1 MPVTEA
7 GIGAPRTPPTP
18 VTELRMNPGSRLI
31 FVPLAVALALT
42 VSVGF
47 DFQKGFH
54 DRAAQAVD
62 LFDWMDSEDESGT
75 ESPREAA
82 ETPASVPGDASPF
95 PDFVTLAEHVSPAVV
110 NIRTSRAIQRSAGRP
125 PLPREFEEFFGN
137 PFGGSRGPQREFKVP
152 SLGSGFVISA
162 EGYIVTNN
170 HVVED
175 VDEIVVVFSD
185 GEELEA
191 TVVGRDPKTDIA
203 LIRVTPEK
211 SLPSLSLGDSD
222 AVRPGEWVVAIGNP
236 FGLEHTVTAGIVSAK
251 HRNIGQGS
259 YDDFIQTD
267 AAINPGN
274 SGGPLLNLRG
284 EVIGINTAI
293 NPRANTI
300 GFTVPINMA
309 KQILPQLREDGRVT
323 RGWLGVVIQN
333 VTPELAEAFELSEDR
348 GALVSRVMAGSP
360 AERAKLEV
368 GDVIVEFDG
377 EPIEEWNELPRVV
390 AGTRVDKDVDLVVVR
405 DGKRKTVSLNVGKM
419 DEPHRAEEAP
429 EESPAAFGLR
439 TQELTPELAEQLG
452 VPEDAGVVIA
462 GVEPG
467 SPAEE
472 AGLRRGDV
480 ILEVNRKT
488 VANVD
493 QLRDR
498 LDQADDRVL
507 VLISRGESNLFVP
520 LKRGG

>member
-1 MPVTEA
+1 M
-7 GIGAPRTPPTP
+7 
-18 VTELRMNPGSRLI
+18 
-31 FVPLAVALALT
+31 
-42 VSVGF
+42 
-47 DFQKGFH
+47 
-54 DRAAQAVD
+54 
-62 LFDWMDSEDESGT
+62 
-75 ESPREAA
+75 
-82 ETPASVPGDASPF
+82 
-95 PDFVTLAEHVSPAVV
+95 
-110 NIRTSRAIQRSAGRP
+110 
-125 PLPREFEEFFGN
+125 PREFEEFFGN
-137 PFGGSRGPQREFKVP
+137 PFGGGHGGPQREFKVP
-152 SLGSGFVISA
+152 SLGSGFVISP

-203 LIRVTPEK
+203 LIRVEPSR
-211 SLPSLSLGDSD
+211 SLSSLSLGDSD

-293 NPRANTI
+293 NPQANTI

-309 KQILPQLREDGRVT
+309 KQILPQLRADGRVT
-323 RGWLGVVIQN
+323 RGWLGVVIQH
-333 VTPELAEAFELSEDR
+333 VTPELAEAFDLSEDQ
-348 GALVSRVMAGSP
+348 GALVSRVMEGSP
-360 AERAKLEV
+360 AERAKLQV

-377 EPIEEWNELPRVV
+377 ETIEEWNELPRVV
-390 AGTRVDKDVDLVVVR
+390 AGTSVDKSVDLVVVR
-405 DGKRKTVSLNVGKM
+405 GGKRKTVSLNVGKM
-419 DEPHRAEEAP
+419 DEPGVAEAP
-429 EESPAAFGLR
+429 SEESPLEFGLR

-452 VPEDAGVVIA
+452 VSDATGVLVA

-480 ILEVNRKT
+480 ILEVDRKS
-488 VANVD
+488 VESVD
-493 QLRDR
+493 QLTDR
-498 LDQADDRVL
+498 LAQADDRAL

-520 LKRGG
+520 LKRAN

>member
-1 MPVTEA
+1 MKPRSHLLLLGLSLGLATALPVHMDA
-7 GIGAPRTPPTP
+7 RSGLG
-18 VTELRMNPGSRLI
+18 
-31 FVPLAVALALT
+31 
-42 VSVGF
+42 VS
-47 DFQKGFH
+47 DA
-54 DRAAQAVD
+54 RAIE
-62 LFDWMDSEDESGT
+62 LFDWLGSAEEEDRAVEPG
-75 ESPREAA
+75 AA
-82 ETPASVPGDASPF
+82 EPQSAGAAPTVQVRF
-95 PDFVTLAEHVSPAVV
+95 PDFAELAERASPAVV
-110 NIRTSRAIQRSAGRP
+110 NIRTVRSVQPMAGP
-125 PLPREFEEFFGN
+125 PGLPPMFEKFFGGPFGGRRGPTREFE
-137 PFGGSRGPQREFKVP
+137 VP
-152 SLGSGFVISA
+152 GQGSGFVISPD
-162 EGYIVTNN
+162 GYIVTNS

-175 VDEIVVVFSD
+175 ADKIHVAFSN

-211 SLPSLSLGDSD
+211 SLEALVLGDSD

-293 NPRANTI
+293 NPQANTI

-309 KQILPQLREDGRVT
+309 KQILPQLRADGRVT
-323 RGWLGVVIQN
+323 RGWLGVVIQH
-333 VTPELAEAFELSEDR
+333 VTPELAEAFDLSEDQ
-348 GALVSRVMAGSP
+348 GALVSRVMEGSP
-360 AERAKLEV
+360 AERAKLQV

-377 EPIEEWNELPRVV
+377 ETIEEWNELPRVV
-390 AGTRVDKDVDLVVVR
+390 AGTSVDKSVDLVVVR
-405 DGKRKTVSLNVGKM
+405 GGKRKTVSLNVGKM
-419 DEPHRAEEAP
+419 DEPGVATKASP
-429 EESPAAFGLR
+429 EESPLEFGLR

-452 VPEDAGVVIA
+452 VSDATGVLVA

-480 ILEVNRKT
+480 ILEVDRKS
-488 VANVD
+488 VESVD
-493 QLRDR
+493 ELTDR
-498 LDQADDRVL
+498 LARADERAL

-520 LKRGG
+520 LKREG

>member
-1 MPVTEA
+1 MSPRPFGPLVLAFLVVLVITVPVVIE
-7 GIGAPRTPPTP
+7 GPAPPRDSWA
-18 VTELRMNPGSRLI
+18 R
-31 FVPLAVALALT
+31 AL
-42 VSVGF
+42 
-47 DFQKGFH
+47 
-54 DRAAQAVD
+54 D
-62 LFDWMDSEDESGT
+62 LFGDSDDSADSGASFWK
-75 ESPREAA
+75 EGSSPSSAA
-82 ETPASVPGDASPF
+82 PLGV
-95 PDFVTLAEHVSPAVV
+95 PDFATLAERASPAVV
-110 NIRTSRAIQRSAGRP
+110 NVKASRTVASAMPRM
-125 PLPREFEEFFGN
+125 PREFEEFFGN
-137 PFGGSRGPQREFKVP
+137 PFGGGHGHGGPRREFKVP
-152 SLGSGFVISA
+152 SLGSGFVISP

-175 VDEIVVVFSD
+175 VDEIVVVLSD

-203 LIRVTPEK
+203 LIRVEPEK
-211 SLPSLSLGDSD
+211 SLSSLPLGDSD

-293 NPRANTI
+293 NPQANTI

-309 KQILPQLREDGRVT
+309 KQILPQLRADGRVT
-323 RGWLGVVIQN
+323 RGWLGVVIQH
-333 VTPELAEAFELSEDR
+333 VTPELAEAFDLSADQ
-348 GALVSRVMAGSP
+348 GALVSRVMEGSP
-360 AERAKLEV
+360 AERAKLQV

-390 AGTRVDKDVDLVVVR
+390 AGTSVDKSVKLVVVR
-405 DGKRKTVSLNVGKM
+405 DGRRKTVSLNVGKM
-419 DEPHRAEEAP
+419 DEPGLAEASSPEA
-429 EESPAAFGLR
+429 SPLEFGLR

-452 VPEDAGVVIA
+452 VDETAGVLVA

-467 SPAEE
+467 SPAAE

-480 ILEVNRKT
+480 ILEVDRQD
-488 VANVD
+488 VENVD
-493 QLRDR
+493 QLTDR
-498 LDQADDRVL
+498 LARADDRVL
-507 VLISRGESNLFVP
+507 VLIARGESNLFVP
-520 LKRGG
+520 LQRDD

>member
-1 MPVTEA
+1 MK
-7 GIGAPRTPPTP
+7 
-18 VTELRMNPGSRLI
+18 PGSLSSWI
-31 FVPLAVALALT
+31 PFAIALAL
-42 VSVGF
+42 VVNVDF
-47 DFQKGFH
+47 DRRSGFH
-54 DRAAQAVD
+54 DATAQAAD
-62 LFDWMDSEDESGT
+62 FFDWMGSDES
-75 ESPREAA
+75 ESPAPPDA
-82 ETPASVPGDASPF
+82 EVSEESADTLWTDRGANVRF
-95 PDFVTLAEHVSPAVV
+95 PDFATLAEEVSPAVV

-125 PLPREFEEFFGN
+125 PMPREFEEFFGN
-137 PFGGSRGPQREFKVP
+137 PFGGRRGGPQREFKVP
-152 SLGSGFVISA
+152 SLGSGFVISP

-203 LIRVTPEK
+203 LIRVEPSK
-211 SLPSLSLGDSD
+211 SLSSLSLGDSD

-293 NPRANTI
+293 NPQANTI

-309 KQILPQLREDGRVT
+309 KQILPQLRADGRVT
-323 RGWLGVVIQN
+323 RGWLGVVIQH
-333 VTPELAEAFELSEDR
+333 VTPELAEAFDLSEDR
-348 GALVSRVMAGSP
+348 GALVSRVMEGSP
-360 AERAKLEV
+360 AERAKLQV

-390 AGTRVDKDVDLVVVR
+390 AGTSVDKSVELVVVR
-405 DGKRKTVSLNVGKM
+405 AGKRKTVSLSVGKM
-419 DEPHRAEEAP
+419 DEPGLAGEAP
-429 EESPAAFGLR
+429 EESPLEFGLR

-452 VPEDAGVVIA
+452 VSEETGVLVA

-467 SPAEE
+467 SPAAE

-480 ILEVNRKT
+480 ILEVDRKS
-488 VANVD
+488 VESVD
-493 QLRDR
+493 QLTDR
-498 LDQADDRVL
+498 LARADERVL

-520 LKRGG
+520 LKRSD